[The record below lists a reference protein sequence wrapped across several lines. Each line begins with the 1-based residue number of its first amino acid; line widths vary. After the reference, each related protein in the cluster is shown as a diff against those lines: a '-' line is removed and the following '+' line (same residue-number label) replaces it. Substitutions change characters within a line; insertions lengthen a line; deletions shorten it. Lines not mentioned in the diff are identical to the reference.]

1 MTLQEFKNKLRNTP
15 KELDFSDT
23 INVIEENYNFTP
35 SAFKNG
41 DLENTSTQ
49 NLGSCKVLSF
59 AVKQQLTKEEAL
71 ACFAQYYFIDVL
83 ENPRATD
90 HQNIRN
96 FMKTGFEEL
105 SFENE
110 TLVEKV

>member
-1 MTLQEFKNKLRNTP
+1 MTLQEFKNKLKNTP
-15 KELDFSDT
+15 KELDFSET
-23 INVIEENYNFTP
+23 INIIEDNYNFTP

-41 DLENTSTQ
+41 DLQNSSTQ
-49 NLGSCKVLSF
+49 NLGSCKVFSF
-59 AVKQQLTKEEAL
+59 AIKQQLTKEETL

-83 ENPRATD
+83 ENPTATD

-96 FMKTGFEEL
+96 FMNTGFEGL

-110 TLVEKV
+110 NLSEKV

>member
-1 MTLQEFKNKLRNTP
+1 MTLQEFKNTLKNTP
-15 KELDFSDT
+15 KSIQFSDT
-23 INVIEENYNFTP
+23 ISVIEENYNFTP

-41 DLENTSTQ
+41 DLENASTQ

-59 AVKQQLTKEEAL
+59 AVKQELSKEEAL

-83 ENPRATD
+83 ETPNGAG

-96 FMKTGFEEL
+96 FMKTGFEGL
-105 SFENE
+105 VFETE
-110 TLVEKV
+110 TLSEKV

>member
-15 KELDFSDT
+15 KELCFSDT
-23 INVIEENYNFTP
+23 ISIIEDNYSFTP

-41 DLENTSTQ
+41 DLENASTQ

-83 ENPRATD
+83 ENSTGTD
-90 HQNIRN
+90 HQNIRS
-96 FMKTGFEEL
+96 FMNTGFEGL
-105 SFENE
+105 VFENE

>member
-59 AVKQQLTKEEAL
+59 AIKQQLSKEETL

-83 ENPRATD
+83 ETPNGAG

-96 FMKTGFEEL
+96 FMNTGFDGL
-105 SFENE
+105 VFDTE

>member
-49 NLGSCKVLSF
+49 NLGSCKVFSF
-59 AVKQQLTKEEAL
+59 GIKQQLSKEETL
-71 ACFAQYYFIDVL
+71 ACFGAYYFIDVL
-83 ENPRATD
+83 ETPNGAG

-96 FMKTGFEEL
+96 FMKTGFEGL
-105 SFENE
+105 VFENE
-110 TLVEKV
+110 TLELV